1 MTFSQLKLFC
11 SRNRWLL
18 LLLAA
23 AFAVRL
29 GVALPGILEDPAA
42 RFSRPDTPGYL
53 EPARA
58 LVAEGTPLSAG
69 RAPGFPL
76 FAALVFRCFG
86 VEAYGALAV
95 LLVLVNT
102 ATLIPVWL
110 AGREAGSST
119 AGVIA
124 AALLGLNLTMTAQA
138 PMFLSDTLAAFFAAW
153 QFYFFVRFWKR
164 REMWSFPVMIAVAAL
179 GALIRPINSAWI
191 WPALFLLA
199 VLPELPW
206 RRKLAL
212 GAVSLAVFGAIL
224 FPRMAHNAARGAGFC
239 IDTNTGAMYH
249 QNGAMLLAKVNGTDY
264 EAEKQKILAELDREF
279 ADKER
284 YPDEKSRVDYRLKRF
299 KELILA
305 HPFAWFPQHLQ
316 WRILLPDAPTF
327 LEILGATTSDR
338 GTMNVLQ
345 AQGVWAAVRF
355 YFDGK
360 LYLLWLLAPLLA
372 VTGILYLAAF
382 GLLASWFW
390 RWKSKWYAIFVF
402 LAFAEY
408 YFFLPGPITAPRYQ
422 LPALP
427 ILTLMAAFGLI
438 QGWDWVKRRQKER

>member
-1 MTFSQLKLFC
+1 MTFSQWKLFC

-29 GVALPGILEDPAA
+29 GVALPGILEDPVA

-58 LVAEGTPLSAG
+58 LAAEGTPLSAG

-164 REMWSFPVMIAVAAL
+164 REMWSFPVMIAVA
-179 GALIRPINSAWI
+179 
-191 WPALFLLA
+191 
-199 VLPELPW
+199 
-206 RRKLAL
+206 AL

-382 GLLASWFW
+382 GLLVSWFW

-438 QGWDWVKRRQKER
+438 QGWDWVKRRRKER